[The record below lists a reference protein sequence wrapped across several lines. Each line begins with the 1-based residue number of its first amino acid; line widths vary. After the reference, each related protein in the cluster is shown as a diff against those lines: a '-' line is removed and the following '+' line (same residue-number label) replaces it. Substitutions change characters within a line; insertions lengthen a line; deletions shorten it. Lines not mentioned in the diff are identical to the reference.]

1 VAEKKKTSVPANV
14 PVYKRDELDVPDS
27 VYLLP
32 REKKFPV
39 KRLKDGRWVY
49 SCADLRDAIRL
60 AAIHGYES
68 VLKKAKELYAEYC
81 GGEDE
86 DEDD

>member
-1 VAEKKKTSVPANV
+1 VADKTKPSVPANV
-14 PVYKRDELDVPDS
+14 PVYKREELDIPDS

-39 KRLKDGRWVY
+39 KRLRDGRWEY

-60 AAIHGYES
+60 AAIHGYEG
-68 VLKKAKELYAEYC
+68 VLEKAKKLYAEHC
-81 GGEDE
+81 KGG
-86 DEDD
+86 DD

>member
-1 VAEKKKTSVPANV
+1 VADKKPAVPAEV

-49 SCADLRDAIRL
+49 SCKDLRDAIFL
-60 AAIHGYES
+60 AARHGYKS
-68 VLKKAKELYAEYC
+68 VLKKAQELYAEHC
-81 GGEDE
+81 KG

>member
-1 VAEKKKTSVPANV
+1 MADKPSIPANV
-14 PVYKRDELDVPDS
+14 PVYERDEIDVPDS

-39 KRLKDGRWVY
+39 KRLRDGRWQY
-49 SCADLRDAIRL
+49 SCADLRDAIQL

-68 VLKKAKELYAEYC
+68 VLEKAQKLYEEHC
-81 GGEDE
+81 RGG
-86 DEDD
+86 DDD

>member
-1 VAEKKKTSVPANV
+1 MADKPSVPANV
-14 PVYKRDELDVPDS
+14 LVEQRKELDIPDS

-32 REKKFPV
+32 SEKKFPV
-39 KRLKDGRWVY
+39 KRLKNGRWEY

-68 VLKKAKELYAEYC
+68 VKEKAQKLYAEHC
-81 GGEDE
+81 KGG
-86 DEDD
+86 DDD

>member
-1 VAEKKKTSVPANV
+1 MADKPSVPANV
-14 PVYKRDELDVPDS
+14 PVHKREELDIPDS

-39 KRLKDGRWVY
+39 KRLRDGRWEY

-60 AAIHGYES
+60 AAIHGYET
-68 VLKKAKELYAEYC
+68 VLEKAKKLYEEYC
-81 GGEDE
+81 K
-86 DEDD
+86 DDDD